1 MRLRRAAGAALPLG
15 CVALAGLSL
24 LLSARPHYD
33 AWGWLVWGREVVDP
47 GLELHTVGGPAWKP
61 GPVLFTALFAP
72 LGSAAPALWLLVV
85 RAGGLLALAAAFR
98 LGRRIAGV
106 GAGVLAV
113 VLLALVQ
120 SWPLDLAWGEAEPL
134 LVAAVLWAVERHLAG
149 RHRVALGL
157 GLAAALVRPEAWP
170 FLGLY
175 AVWAWHRRAAPRWL
189 VALVLL
195 VVPVLWFGPDW
206 YSTGDPFTGSRLA
219 KAGAEAR
226 AAQSSSSPVLDALG
240 RIGSV
245 LSLPVWLAALTAVG
259 FAVRRRTVLPL
270 ALAAG
275 SLAWIALVAA
285 MTLVGYAG
293 LGRFALPAT
302 ALACV
307 LAGAGASWVLRAV
320 RPRAA
325 VVAVAIALAAAAAPF
340 ELRSLHAAVADARA
354 GSGGRPIVAALEEA
368 IRGAG
373 GRARL
378 RALGRPVINGPLET
392 TLAWELGVPLRD
404 VSDHAREGRSVV
416 FAASYSRY
424 SGPPPRLG
432 RAPASRRVLA
442 VFAPWTVVLIVT
454 PRRPARR

>member
-1 MRLRRAAGAALPLG
+1 MALPVG
-15 CVALAGLSL
+15 CLALAGLSL
-24 LLSARPHYD
+24 LLSAWPHYD

-47 GLELHTVGGPAWKP
+47 RLELHTVGGPAWKP

-106 GAGVLAV
+106 GAGLLALA
-113 VLLALVQ
+113 LLALVQ

-149 RHRVALGL
+149 RRGAALVLGL
-157 GLAAALVRPEAWP
+157 GAALVRPEAWP

-175 AVWAWHRRAAPRWL
+175 AAWAWHRRAAPRWL
-189 VALVLL
+189 VAVVLL
-195 VVPVLWFGPDW
+195 AVPALWLGPDW

-219 KAGAEAR
+219 QAGGEAR
-226 AAQSSSSPVLDALG
+226 AAQLSSSPVLDALH
-240 RIGSV
+240 RIGSL
-245 LSLPVWLAALTAVG
+245 LSAPAWLAALLAVG
-259 FAVRRRTVLPL
+259 LAARRRVMLPL

-275 SLAWIALVAA
+275 ALAWIALVAG
-285 MTLVGYAG
+285 MTLLGYAG
-293 LGRFALPAT
+293 LGRFALPAA

-307 LAGAGASWVLRAV
+307 LAGVGVSWTLRAV
-320 RPRAA
+320 RLRAA
-325 VVAVAIALAAAAAPF
+325 AVALALALAAAAPF
-340 ELRSLHAAVADARA
+340 ELRSLHAAAADVRA
-354 GSGGRPIVAALEEA
+354 GSGGRAIVAALEDA

-373 GRARL
+373 GRSRL

-392 TLAWELGVPLRD
+392 TLAWELRVPLRA
-404 VSDHAREGRSVV
+404 VSDHPRGGRSVV
-416 FAASYSRY
+416 FAATYSRY

-432 RAPASRRVLA
+432 RRPAPRRPLA
-442 VFAPWTVVLIVT
+442 VRSPWTVVLVAT
-454 PRRPARR
+454 PRRPAHG